1 MTSSAAASAFRV
13 SSPSDGGQ
21 SINTKSY
28 HSLTAR
34 RASRSL
40 CSRDGT
46 PTSSTSAPARWILDG
61 ARSSPFTG
69 DGISAEAMAT
79 PLMRTSYSE
88 VPTDARETPTPLV
101 ACACGSLSTSKTCV
115 PERARA
121 ADTLT
126 AVVDF
131 PTPPFWFA
139 MAMTRPID
147 QTPHSVVPA
156 ISLRTSRQTERKSLE
171 AQRTFHGHSRPSR
184 VGRRRGS
191 DLGDFHHR
199 PAHATRQLCVMDPPL
214 AASEQRRGAPAWIDF
229 PPHPRALEQNGLPA
243 HAHEGEGEFT
253 QGREWATARA
263 TATSNCSRSL
273 GWCAAS
279 SARAPTISTD
289 SPSSTT
295 ATSRNAAFLEAASS
309 N

>member
-28 HSLTAR
+28 HSFTAR

-69 DGISAEAMAT
+69 DGISAEAIAT

-126 AVVDF
+126 AGVDF
-131 PTPPFWFA
+131 PP
-139 MAMTRPID
+139 D
-147 QTPHSVVPA
+147 
-156 ISLRTSRQTERKSLE
+156 
-171 AQRTFHGHSRPSR
+171 
-184 VGRRRGS
+184 
-191 DLGDFHHR
+191 
-199 PAHATRQLCVMDPPL
+199 
-214 AASEQRRGAPAWIDF
+214 
-229 PPHPRALEQNGLPA
+229 PRALEQNGLPA
-243 HAHEGEGEFT
+243 HAHEGEGQFT
-253 QGREWATARA
+253 QGREWGHRP
-263 TATSNCSRSL
+263 SYNNVKLLPQLRFVRGFFCSRAL
-273 GWCAAS
+273 NLDG
-279 SARAPTISTD
+279 
-289 SPSSTT
+289 
-295 ATSRNAAFLEAASS
+295 
-309 N
+309 

>member
-40 CSRDGT
+40 YSRDGT

-88 VPTDARETPTPLV
+88 MPTDAREIPTPLV

-115 PERARA
+115 PETASA

-139 MAMTRPID
+139 KAMTRPLD
-147 QTPHSVVPA
+147 QNPHSVVPA
-156 ISLRTSRQTERKSLE
+156 ISP
-171 AQRTFHGHSRPSR
+171 RPSPPSER
-184 VGRRRGS
+184 HTPVG
-191 DLGDFHHR
+191 
-199 PAHATRQLCVMDPPL
+199 PP
-214 AASEQRRGAPAWIDF
+214 
-229 PPHPRALEQNGLPA
+229 
-243 HAHEGEGEFT
+243 T
-253 QGREWATARA
+253 CQG
-263 TATSNCSRSL
+263 
-273 GWCAAS
+273 
-279 SARAPTISTD
+279 
-289 SPSSTT
+289 
-295 ATSRNAAFLEAASS
+295 
-309 N
+309 

>member
-1 MTSSAAASAFRV
+1 MRGLIDGTRHRHCEPERRRGEVHHRRQCVRCSRPFRDTRLAGGQRPAGACHQRRWDFPRV
-13 SSPSDGGQ
+13 GGQ

-88 VPTDARETPTPLV
+88 MPPDAREIPTPLV

-147 QTPHSVVPA
+147 QTPLSVVPA
-156 ISLRTSRQTERKSLE
+156 ISLRTFRLTER
-171 AQRTFHGHSRPSR
+171 
-184 VGRRRGS
+184 
-191 DLGDFHHR
+191 
-199 PAHATRQLCVMDPPL
+199 
-214 AASEQRRGAPAWIDF
+214 
-229 PPHPRALEQNGLPA
+229 
-243 HAHEGEGEFT
+243 
-253 QGREWATARA
+253 
-263 TATSNCSRSL
+263 
-273 GWCAAS
+273 
-279 SARAPTISTD
+279 
-289 SPSSTT
+289 
-295 ATSRNAAFLEAASS
+295 
-309 N
+309 